1 MQVVEPI
8 RDKRMVVSIGDFL
21 KKWNKRYFLLYEVG
35 IYTGLRISDI
45 LRLTYGDFIE
55 EFGSG
60 RRRWREHLHVR
71 EVKTGR
77 MRSIPI
83 RGTSLGNV
91 LTGELKPITQWQLT
105 EPLFLSQR
113 KAPDGTRRAIARWQ
127 AYYVLRLAAYECGMS
142 GRVGTHTLRKTFGY
156 HIYQR
161 TKNVAQLQVLFGH
174 SNQSITLRYIGVS
187 QDDHDAAYRILSF
200 DGRGVYQK
208 DDPNNQSKNEKQLF
222 FPQDLY

>member
-8 RDKRMVVSIGDFL
+8 RDKRMVVTMGEFL
-21 KKWNKRYFLLYEVG
+21 KKWDKRYYLLYEVG

-45 LRLTYGDFIE
+45 LRLTYGSFIE
-55 EFGSG
+55 EYGSG
-60 RRRWREHLHVR
+60 RRRWKEHLQVR

-77 MRSIPI
+77 TRSIPI

-91 LTGELKPITQWQLT
+91 LMAELKPIAALKLT

-113 KAPDGTRRAIARWQ
+113 RASDGTRRAIARWQ
-127 AYYVLRLAAYECGMS
+127 AYYVLKLAAYECGMS

-156 HIYQR
+156 HVYQR

-174 SNQSITLRYIGVS
+174 SNQNITLRYIGVS
-187 QDDHDAAYRILSF
+187 QDDHDAAYRILCF

-208 DDPNNQSKNEKQLF
+208 NSSKYPGKNENQLLI
-222 FPQDLY
+222 PDELY